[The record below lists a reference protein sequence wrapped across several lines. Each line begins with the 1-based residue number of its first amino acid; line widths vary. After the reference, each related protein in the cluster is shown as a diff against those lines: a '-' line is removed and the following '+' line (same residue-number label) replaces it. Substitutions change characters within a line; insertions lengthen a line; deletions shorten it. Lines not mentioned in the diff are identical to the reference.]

1 MSTADAARLHMD
13 PPTNLM
19 IVSSV
24 LWFDEPVDWARCRAV
39 FGERIVALSIRRSC

>member
-19 IVSSV
+19 IVNSV
-24 LWFDEPVDWARCRAV
+24 LSGSTSRFD
-39 FGERIVALSIRRSC
+39 